1 MKMSIKSNAIKA
13 MESKTTYAAAI
24 AALRKD
30 FGRKAKDTVRATL
43 LPIVAAQYSV
53 AVVTGAEKS
62 KSAGK
67 PVLDSDSGKYEAA
80 RKMLQELVRDITGG
94 GKASASAKYEF
105 SRKQLSA
112 AKGYLALF
120 ANRGEAI
127 AAMKAAA

>member
-1 MKMSIKSNAIKA
+1 MSIKSNAVKA
-13 MESKTTYAAAI
+13 MVSKAGYVAAI

-53 AVVTGAEKS
+53 AVVTGAERS

-67 PVLDSDSGKYEAA
+67 PVLDSEAGKYEAC
-80 RKMLQELVRDITGG
+80 RKMLQDLVRDITGK
-94 GKASASAKYEF
+94 GKAASSSKYEF

-112 AKGYLALF
+112 AKAYLALF
-120 ANRGEAI
+120 ATQAEAI
-127 AAMKAAA
+127 AAMKG

>member
-1 MKMSIKSNAIKA
+1 MSIKSNAVKA
-13 MESKTTYAAAI
+13 MASKNGYAAAI

-30 FGRKAKDTVRATL
+30 FGRKNSDTVRAVL
-43 LPIVAAQYSV
+43 LPIVAANYGV
-53 AVVTGAEKS
+53 AVVVGSEKS

-67 PVLDSDSGKYEAA
+67 PVLDSDSGKYEAC
-80 RKMLQELVRDITGG
+80 RKMLQELVRDITGK
-94 GKASASAKYEF
+94 GKAASSSKYEF

>member
-1 MKMSIKSNAIKA
+1 MSIKSNAIKA
-13 MESKTTYAAAI
+13 MASKAGYDEAI
-24 AALRKD
+24 VGLKKD
-30 FGRKAKDTVRATL
+30 FGRKSKDTIRAAL
-43 LPIVAAQYSV
+43 LPIVAAKYSV
-53 AVVTGAEKS
+53 AVVMGSEKS

-127 AAMKAAA
+127 AAMKAAV

>member
-1 MKMSIKSNAIKA
+1 MSIKSNAIKA
-13 MESKTTYAAAI
+13 MGSKAAYAAAI

-30 FGRKAKDTVRATL
+30 FGRKNSDTVRAVL
-43 LPIVAAQYSV
+43 LPIVAANYGV
-53 AVVTGAEKS
+53 AVVVGSEKS

-67 PVLDSDSGKYEAA
+67 PVLDSDSGKYEAC
-80 RKMLQELVRDITGG
+80 RKMLQELVRDITGK
-94 GKASASAKYEF
+94 GKAASSSKYEF

-127 AAMKAAA
+127 AAMKAAV

>member
-1 MKMSIKSNAIKA
+1 MS
-13 MESKTTYAAAI
+13 SKTAYAAAV
-24 AALRKD
+24 AALKKE
-30 FGRKAKDTVRATL
+30 FGRKNSDTVRTIL

-53 AVVTGAEKS
+53 AVVMGSEKS

-67 PVLDSDSGKYEAA
+67 PVLDSASAKYEAA
-80 RKMLQELVRDITGG
+80 RKMLQDLVRDVTGK

-127 AAMKAAA
+127 AAMKAAV

>member
-1 MKMSIKSNAIKA
+1 MSIKSNAVKA
-13 MESKTTYAAAI
+13 MASKNGYAAAI

-30 FGRKAKDTVRATL
+30 FGRKNSDTVRAVL
-43 LPIVAAQYSV
+43 LPIVAANYGV
-53 AVVTGAEKS
+53 AVVVGSEKS

-67 PVLDSDSGKYEAA
+67 PVLDSDSGKYEAC
-80 RKMLQELVRDITGG
+80 RKMLQELVRDITGK
-94 GKASASAKYEF
+94 GKAASSSKYEF

-127 AAMKAAA
+127 AAMKAAV